1 MRAFSISIWQFSM
14 RDVKKQIRCCLPKSK
29 PAECRVCL
37 GVLSAP
43 GAERGASQANMQWAT
58 RTRGRC
64 GGEARMA
71 AVAGGRASGRAALG
85 RRAHVASR
93 GGMGT
98 TKSRRAHPVFE
109 CRATAEAE
117 KTASLAKVRDL
128 SGARAREVGGAERS
142 SRGGRGSAPPA
153 RRARPFPYSSSPTV
167 SQDRAC

>member
-1 MRAFSISIWQFSM
+1 ML
-14 RDVKKQIRCCLPKSK
+14 LPKSR
-29 PAECRVCL
+29 PAVCRVCL

-43 GAERGASQANMQWAT
+43 RAERGASQANMQWAT

-64 GGEARMA
+64 GAEARMA
-71 AVAGGRASGRAALG
+71 AVAGGRVSGHAALG

-142 SRGGRGSAPPA
+142 LRGGGVRA
-153 RRARPFPYSSSPTV
+153 ARPSSTSFSLFFLPWGLTARDSYV
-167 SQDRAC
+167 PDNKEGK